1 MHINNYDY
9 PILRGLN
16 VFLFVLNRR
25 VYRDA
30 VAEAGT
36 LPALSA
42 IIRWI
47 RSNKLAEAEAAE
59 IVAALPRSVVTPTPE
74 YIKSFFVSIQYKFNT
89 FCLFTNN
96 EISAFISGWKFST

>member
-1 MHINNYDY
+1 MHSNNYDY
-9 PILRGLN
+9 PIFRALN
-16 VFLFVLNRR
+16 VFFFIFNRR
-25 VYRDA
+25 VFRDA

-47 RSNKLAEAEAAE
+47 RSNKLAETEAAE

-89 FCLFTNN
+89 LCLFTSN
-96 EISAFISGWKFST
+96 EISVFINGGKFPT

>member
-1 MHINNYDY
+1 MRSINYDY
-9 PILRGLN
+9 PTLRVLN
-16 VFLFVLNRR
+16 VFLFILNRR

-74 YIKSFFVSIQYKFNT
+74 YIKSFFVSIQYRFNT
-89 FCLFTNN
+89 LCLFTSNK
-96 EISAFISGWKFST
+96 ISVFINGGKFPT